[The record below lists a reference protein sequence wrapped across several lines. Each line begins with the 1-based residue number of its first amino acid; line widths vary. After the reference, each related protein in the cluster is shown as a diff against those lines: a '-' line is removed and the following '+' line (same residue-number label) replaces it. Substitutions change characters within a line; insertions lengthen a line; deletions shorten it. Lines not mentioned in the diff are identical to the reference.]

1 MASMTSTSIS
11 PVAAATLVLM
21 LSLVSA
27 AEAKEP
33 VEKAKS
39 TTKAINP
46 YGRPKDF
53 IQRKG
58 RMYGI
63 WYEDGVWK
71 LQTTSGRRVKIE
83 FLGIVKID
91 KDKIVPDYAAL
102 DKGTRPRNRD
112 LVLLSKDRREM
123 KFKFIT
129 VGWTDGID
137 FKVGKKAKTVT
148 FDLRTAGSDDP
159 RYILIGAKGVHPAK
173 GKFTLPAHPPKPPAD
188 SKESV
193 TE

>member
-1 MASMTSTSIS
+1 MASMNSTFVSHM
-11 PVAAATLVLM
+11 VATLALM
-21 LSLVSA
+21 LSFVGTTQ
-27 AEAKEP
+27 AKEP
-33 VEKAKS
+33 VEEAKS
-39 TTKAINP
+39 PSKAIDP

-53 IQRKG
+53 IQGKS
-58 RMYGI
+58 RMFGI

-71 LQTTSGRRVKIE
+71 LQTTSGRGVKIE
-83 FLGIVKID
+83 YRGIVKID

-102 DKGTRPRNRD
+102 DKGVRPRDRD

-137 FKVGKKAKTVT
+137 FKVGKKTKTVT

-159 RYILIGAKGVHPAK
+159 RYILIGANSLLKNSTDLDGI
-173 GKFTLPAHPPKPPAD
+173 
-188 SKESV
+188 
-193 TE
+193 